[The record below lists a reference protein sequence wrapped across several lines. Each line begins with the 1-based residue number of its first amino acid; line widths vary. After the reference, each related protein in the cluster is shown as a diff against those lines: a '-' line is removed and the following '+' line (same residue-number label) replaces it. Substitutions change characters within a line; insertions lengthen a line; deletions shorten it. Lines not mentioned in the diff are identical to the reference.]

1 MIRRPPRSTLFPYT
15 TLFRSRQ
22 LSPRHPG
29 ADPFHQ
35 RDVPLDPD
43 DARASAADLETLP
56 ERSRPSPVHHRQGG
70 DRVRVEPGEPVRG
83 DAIGYEHVIGPLG
96 ERQRHGV
103 AHARIFQRWKWCGPS
118 LPPKFAAVMVF
129 TPGRHAAG
137 MPARIAASID
147 GASVP
152 SSTISS
158 TLFTPSGSWDGVT
171 ARSVG
176 SNGSLV
182 VATMFL

>member
-1 MIRRPPRSTLFPYT
+1 MFFFFSYFFFFFSSRR
-15 TLFRSRQ
+15 
-22 LSPRHPG
+22 RHTRLTC
-29 ADPFHQ
+29 DWSS
-35 RDVPLDPD
+35 DVC
-43 DARASAADLETLP
+43 SSDL
-56 ERSRPSPVHHRQGG
+56 
-70 DRVRVEPGEPVRG
+70 EPGEPVRG
-83 DAIGYEHVIGPLG
+83 DAIGYEHMIGPLG

-103 AHARIFQRWKWCGPS
+103 AHARIFRRWKWCGPS

-129 TPGRHAAG
+129 TPGRQAAG
-137 MPARIAASID
+137 MPARIAASIA

-158 TLFTPSGSWDGVT
+158 TLFTPSGSWDGVI

>member
-1 MIRRPPRSTLFPYT
+1 MPMPIPLPPSPVTTSIPRRIRAP
-15 TLFRSRQ
+15 
-22 LSPRHPG
+22 
-29 ADPFHQ
+29 
-35 RDVPLDPD
+35 
-43 DARASAADLETLP
+43 AANLEKLP
-56 ERSRPSPVHHRQGG
+56 ERSRPPPVHHRQRG

-83 DAIGYEHVIGPLG
+83 DAIGYEHVLGPLG

-103 AHARIFQRWKWCGPS
+103 AHARIFRRWKWCGPS

-137 MPARIAASID
+137 MPARIAASIA

-158 TLFTPSGSWDGVT
+158 TLFTPSGSWDGVI